1 MLCYHLILFFPLV
14 IKSELIWLTN
24 FENSLANCE
33 GKNTMY
39 YKNRK
44 WVPFSITFFSVQ
56 KWSFQGHKIVF
67 LQSFMD
73 TGVTPPLKLRPDP
86 PPKMAPK
93 GPKALIILS
102 SLLCFPND
110 KKNLPLA
117 EIFVSEHIQGLLQSS

>member
-73 TGVTPPLKLRPDP
+73 TGGDP
-86 PPKMAPK
+86 PSKTQTRPPSKNGPQRTQGSQNFLFSPLVSK
-93 GPKALIILS
+93 G
-102 SLLCFPND
+102 
-110 KKNLPLA
+110 
-117 EIFVSEHIQGLLQSS
+117 

>member
-67 LQSFMD
+67 LQSFY
-73 TGVTPPLKLRPDP
+73 
-86 PPKMAPK
+86 
-93 GPKALIILS
+93 
-102 SLLCFPND
+102 
-110 KKNLPLA
+110 
-117 EIFVSEHIQGLLQSS
+117 QSSTVHILYGELINSNSVYDFLATTYLLTYS